1 MDLDLQGMPC
11 LEASG
16 FRPSVV
22 SREQGRVGEDALGMA
37 KGNCLPAMQKNRQQ
51 VFPHSKIH
59 AISAVWEDPRTA
71 RHTRLHP
78 FHQWDPGAV
87 Q

>member
-16 FRPSVV
+16 LRPSVV
-22 SREQGRVGEDALGMA
+22 SRDKEGWGEDDLGMA
-37 KGNCLPAMQKNRQQ
+37 KGNCLPAMQKTG

-59 AISAVWEDPRTA
+59 ATSAVWEDLRTA
-71 RHTRLHP
+71 RHTRLYP